1 MLHGHG
7 DQIGDGILE
16 FLRQLGRVGRLI
28 RRCTTACAVRMALRR
43 GHQRETLSSSSEL
56 GSEPHRGLDIRRAI
70 EGRRGLG
77 GQGVT
82 HKRQCPKT
90 GGQVW
95 ARTSRATHSAPTQA
109 SWRHMAARWCVD
121 FAVEIEAGGVASWRF
136 LPFPAQER
144 ECMVCMAVE
153 VRSALIGSASPGPY
167 TPVSGGQPRLWRPAS
182 HPPRP
187 RRAAPRC
194 PPPAHRRSR
203 RPSRDYQWRR
213 QRPGRS

>member
-90 GGQVW
+90 GGRSGHGPRERHTARPRRRAGGTWPRGGVW
-95 ARTSRATHSAPTQA
+95 I
-109 SWRHMAARWCVD
+109 

>member
-70 EGRRGLG
+70 EGGAASVVR
-77 GQGVT
+77 VS
-82 HKRQCPKT
+82 
-90 GGQVW
+90 
-95 ARTSRATHSAPTQA
+95 RTNGSAPIRGGR
-109 SWRHMAARWCVD
+109 SGHGPRERHTARPRRRAGGTWPRGGVWI

-144 ECMVCMAVE
+144 GSMVCMAVE

-203 RPSRDYQWRR
+203 RPSRDRQWRR
-213 QRPGRS
+213 QRPGKS